1 MITKE
6 DLNFLLNGV
15 HSRIDQNDSEVDFL
29 KKYTNDLNDKIDTV
43 YTNLGSDNCEIKN
56 QFSQINSDLS
66 ILQQQI
72 NEINEINDLINKINS
87 YHNNKPM
94 IIVKDINNIV
104 HNYDIKY
111 NAEKNIVEIIIY
123 D

>member
-1 MITKE
+1 MVTKE
-6 DLNFLLNGV
+6 DLNFLLRGV

-29 KKYTNDLNDKIDTV
+29 KKYTNDLNDKIDTF
-43 YTNLGSDNCEIKN
+43 YTDLGSDNCEIKN

-66 ILQQQI
+66 VLRQQI
-72 NEINEINDLINKINS
+72 NEIDEITDLINKINS
-87 YHNNKPM
+87 YHNNKPI
-94 IIVKDINNIV
+94 IIVKDINSIV

-111 NAEKNIVEIIIY
+111 NAEKNIIEIIIY